1 METYPPRKHFR
12 ALISV
17 YDKAASAPLI
27 KALSS
32 LGVELLSTGGTQQFI
47 RSLGLPVSSV
57 EEVTGHPSFL
67 GGRVK
72 TLHPAIFGGILAR
85 TGQDT
90 DLRELADH
98 KIEPIDIVV
107 VDLYPFEQ
115 TLASGASHPE
125 IIEQI
130 DIGGI
135 SLIRAAAK
143 NFEHVL
149 VVPGSAYFEQAT
161 DLLLRN
167 NGKSTLSDRRN
178 MAAAAMH
185 VSSHY
190 DTSIFNYLNHGS
202 VNVFKE
208 SIPDANPLRYGE
220 NPHQQGCFYG
230 KLEDVFQQLSGK
242 AISYNNL
249 LDIDAAMGLMS
260 EFSAPT
266 FAIIKHTNVC
276 GIASR
281 DSIDDAW
288 ELALAGDPVSAFGGV
303 LIANRTIDATVAVR
317 INELFFDVLIAPSFD
332 EESLEMLQ
340 SKKNRILLRTKSFLM
355 PDSRFR
361 SLLNGV
367 LWQTTDHKN
376 SIPEQWK
383 HKTERKPVADEEK
396 DLIFANSV
404 VKHLKSN
411 AIAIVKDLM
420 LLGAGS
426 GHTSRIDALQQAIR
440 KANEGG
446 HSLKGAVMASDAFF
460 PFADSV
466 EIAHKTGISAVIQPG
481 GSVRDQNSID
491 YCNKAGMSMVFTG
504 NRHFRH

>member
-1 METYPPRKHFR
+1 METSPQKKHLR

-17 YDKAASAPLI
+17 YDKAASAPLV
-27 KALSS
+27 KVLHAL
-32 LGVELLSTGGTQQFI
+32 GIELLSTGGTHKFI
-47 RSLGLPVSSV
+47 RDLGLPVLAV
-57 EEVTGHPSFL
+57 EEISGYPSIL

-85 TGQDT
+85 TGKDNDMR
-90 DLRELADH
+90 DLKDH
-98 KIEPIDIVV
+98 HIAPIDLVV

-115 TLASGASHPE
+115 TLASGVSHSE

-149 VVPGSAYFEQAT
+149 VVPGSAYFEKASEI
-161 DLLLRN
+161 LLHN
-167 NGKSTLSDRRN
+167 QGKSTLSERRD
-178 MAAAAMH
+178 MAAVAMH

-190 DTSIFNYLNHGS
+190 DTSIFNYLNMGS

-208 SIPDANPLRYGE
+208 SIADATPLRYGE
-220 NPHQQGCFYG
+220 NPHQQGCYYG
-230 KLEDVFQQLSGK
+230 NPYDVFEQLSGK

-266 FAIIKHTNVC
+266 FAIMKHTNVC
-276 GIASR
+276 GVASR
-281 DSIDDAW
+281 DSIDEAW
-288 ELALAGDPVSAFGGV
+288 EQALAGDPVSAFGGV
-303 LIANRTIDATVAVR
+303 LITNRTIDLSVAR
-317 INELFFDVLIAPSFD
+317 LIHELFFEVLIAPSYND
-332 EESLEMLQ
+332 EGIELLK
-340 SKKNRILLRTKSFLM
+340 SKKNRILLRAKSFLM
-355 PDSRFR
+355 PDVRFR
-361 SLLNGV
+361 RLLNGV

-376 SIPEQWK
+376 SMPEQWK
-383 HKTERKPVADEEK
+383 HQTARKPIADEEK

-420 LLGAGS
+420 LLGMGAGQ
-426 GHTSRIDALQQAIR
+426 TSRVDALQQAIR
-440 KANEGG
+440 KALEGG
-446 HSLKGAVMASDAFF
+446 QALDGAVMASDAFF

-466 EIAHKTGISAVIQPG
+466 EIAHEAGITAVIQPG
-481 GSVRDQNSID
+481 GSVRDQESTD
-491 YCNKAGMSMVFTG
+491 YCNKVGMSMVFTG